1 MLGLN
6 PLTMAPR
13 ERSSGL
19 AADYGA
25 PVRERRF
32 SPYVDNHGSVV
43 AIAGADFVV
52 VASDTR
58 LSGSGYS
65 ILTREQPKLFGLS
78 ESTVL
83 ASTGCWCDVLS
94 FARLASARSKMYSLT
109 HGGDL
114 MTTKAYAQMIATM
127 LYGKRFFPYYISNIL
142 AGLDSETGR
151 GVIYSYDPV
160 GHMEKCNY
168 RAGGSSVSLLQP
180 LLDNQVGKKNM
191 VGAEEKDIGLEE
203 ACNLVHDLF
212 ISACEREIHTGDSIA
227 LRIIT
232 KDGIKERTVALRRD

>member
-6 PLTMAPR
+6 PATMASR

-19 AADYGA
+19 ASDYGA

-65 ILTREQPKLFGLS
+65 ILTREQPKLFELS

-94 FARLASARSKMYSLT
+94 FARLASARYVCSDDIDNTPL
-109 HGGDL
+109 
-114 MTTKAYAQMIATM
+114 
-127 LYGKRFFPYYISNIL
+127 IS
-142 AGLDSETGR
+142 R
-151 GVIYSYDPV
+151 
-160 GHMEKCNY
+160 
-168 RAGGSSVSLLQP
+168 
-180 LLDNQVGKKNM
+180 
-191 VGAEEKDIGLEE
+191 
-203 ACNLVHDLF
+203 
-212 ISACEREIHTGDSIA
+212 ER
-227 LRIIT
+227 L
-232 KDGIKERTVALRRD
+232 

>member
-6 PLTMAPR
+6 PATMASR

-19 AADYGA
+19 ASDYGA

-65 ILTREQPKLFGLS
+65 ILTREQPKLFELS

-94 FARLASARSKMYSLT
+94 FARLANARFVSNLLVFLFFNLSLFLSFFT
-109 HGGDL
+109 PP
-114 MTTKAYAQMIATM
+114 
-127 LYGKRFFPYYISNIL
+127 LY
-142 AGLDSETGR
+142 
-151 GVIYSYDPV
+151 
-160 GHMEKCNY
+160 
-168 RAGGSSVSLLQP
+168 
-180 LLDNQVGKKNM
+180 
-191 VGAEEKDIGLEE
+191 KD
-203 ACNLVHDLF
+203 HDY
-212 ISACEREIHTGDSIA
+212 G
-227 LRIIT
+227 
-232 KDGIKERTVALRRD
+232 